1 MQLWPLR
8 FNLPCFTTDN
18 TDEHGLK
25 CKKFMGGAVALPLS
39 YAHHVPS
46 AFGLFALV
54 NIHLVH
60 LLTVLGSYAHLLFVS
75 FAEDRIAAHIRVGAE
90 VHILVLIMV

>member
-25 CKKFMGGAVALPLS
+25 YNYKTWRRAENMEKKKYKGLWAVLK
-39 YAHHVPS
+39 H
-46 AFGLFALV
+46 FAP
-54 NIHLVH
+54 
-60 LLTVLGSYAHLLFVS
+60 
-75 FAEDRIAAHIRVGAE
+75 
-90 VHILVLIMV
+90 